1 MIFFSRLESV
11 MAMKKRITIT
21 DIAKAVGTSVTTVS
35 FILNGKA
42 KERRISD
49 TVNKRVLEYVKRVG
63 YKPSQLVR
71 NAPGGQTKVLA
82 LLADDINNT
91 FVSEVGR
98 HIERIASGL
107 GYHMVYCNTGNDTRQ
122 INQFVRL
129 CIDKEIDGVFLM
141 PSDDLE
147 ETILKIKKQRIPV
160 VFFDRFISTLDVPY
174 VISDNRQGA
183 YEATK
188 YLSEIGG
195 RRVGLVSL
203 YSNQT
208 QMRAR
213 LDGYMD
219 AMDELQQQSFIRKLN
234 VDGPGDEVGEQI
246 VSFIVDN
253 KLDAILFAS
262 HYLAIDGLKAMKGKT
277 NVFPQ
282 IATFDDHV
290 LFELHTPAIS
300 VVIQDGKAVATELM
314 QIMITEIDGNLR
326 GEYKVVVPCTLLVRE
341 APTS

>member
-1 MIFFSRLESV
+1 
-11 MAMKKRITIT
+11 
-21 DIAKAVGTSVTTVS
+21 
-35 FILNGKA
+35 
-42 KERRISD
+42 
-49 TVNKRVLEYVKRVG
+49 
-63 YKPSQLVR
+63 LVR

-98 HIERIASGL
+98 HIERNASGL
-107 GYHMVYCNTGNDTRQ
+107 GYHMVYCNTGKDTRQ
-122 INQFVRL
+122 INQFVRP

-174 VISDNRQGA
+174 VISDNRKVA
-183 YEATK
+183 YEASN
-188 YLSEIGG
+188 YMLEIGG
-195 RRVGLVSL
+195 RSVGLVSL

-208 QMRAR
+208 QMGER

-234 VDGPGDEVGEQI
+234 VDGPGDEVGEEI

-253 KLDAILFAS
+253 KLEAILFAS

-341 APTS
+341 ALTS